1 MTLTL
6 GGHIRKGGRGRVR
19 MGGSAYPAEVMD
31 VRDRVVRLH
40 CEAARLPNDGAGVV
54 LEFDDERSG
63 CVAGYYARVLTA
75 SPDSVH
81 ELVLL
86 RSASLNREELRTNL
100 RVPADIPLTLE
111 TNGLP
116 TPISGKL
123 LNISAGGAC
132 IETQGAIGQNGR
144 SRVRLHMT
152 EEPAL
157 QVAGTIIH
165 AEETE
170 AGSEVRRIGIRF
182 SEISPEDSRAISW
195 YVWSRVRSF
204 FQDHG

>member
-1 MTLTL
+1 M
-6 GGHIRKGGRGRVR
+6 
-19 MGGSAYPAEVMD
+19 
-31 VRDRVVRLH
+31 
-40 CEAARLPNDGAGVV
+40 
-54 LEFDDERSG
+54 LEFDDCG
-63 CVAGYYARVLTA
+63 VADCTAGYYGRVLTA
-75 SPDSVH
+75 SPDSIH

-100 RVPADIPLTLE
+100 RIPTDIPLTVE

-116 TPISGKL
+116 NPISGKL

-132 IETQGAIGQNGR
+132 IETLDSIGQNGR

-157 QVAGTIIH
+157 QVAGTIVH
-165 AEETE
+165 VEESE
-170 AGSEVRRIGIRF
+170 AGTGAQRIGVRF
-182 SEISPEDSRAISW
+182 SEIAPEDSRAISW

-204 FQDHG
+204 FQDSP